1 MLNLFPW
8 FNQNRPDVRVPR
20 TIIDKILEAITLLLL
35 LTMWGI
41 ALIFYNKVP
50 DIIPVHFNFA
60 GEADGWGSK
69 INLFILAGVG
79 TFAMIITGLSSYFP
93 LRMTNLP
100 IKITETN
107 KVQHA
112 ILVSRYLR
120 ILNILLGILF
130 IVILCSMSESLFSE
144 RQGLL
149 AVFSSIIV
157 LLLLLSILIYYLLAR
172 RLK

>member
-79 TFAMIITGLSSYFP
+79 TFAIIITGLSSYFP
-93 LRMTNLP
+93 LQV
-100 IKITETN
+100 K
-107 KVQHA
+107 
-112 ILVSRYLR
+112 
-120 ILNILLGILF
+120 
-130 IVILCSMSESLFSE
+130 
-144 RQGLL
+144 
-149 AVFSSIIV
+149 
-157 LLLLLSILIYYLLAR
+157 
-172 RLK
+172 